1 MGMLESLQDHSL
13 FLVAD
18 YEHPPEPNEYPKGVR
33 WITIPIKRKI
43 KPLQDLLALIKLF
56 RIMRRERFD
65 LVFSQTPKAGLLAMM
80 ASWASRMPLRI
91 HVFTGQV
98 WATKKGWFRRM
109 LRSLDKL
116 TSTCASEVL
125 VDSPSQRDF
134 LVGEGVI
141 TKNRSTVVADGSI
154 CGVDTQRFR
163 PNPDAHHRIRTELG
177 IPRGMLVFLFMGR
190 MYREKGVFELVE
202 AFRSL
207 HANNPNTCLVCVGP
221 DEEGIAAQ
229 LKERE
234 GIFVHDFTNR
244 PEDFFAASD
253 VFCLP
258 SHREGFGL
266 VIIEAA
272 ACGVPAIGSNIYGIS
287 DAIVDGK
294 TGLLH
299 EVQNTTDLLRC
310 MQQLA
315 HDHNLRTR
323 LGQQAR
329 DRAFCQFSKERVVGG
344 YVAHITQRLCNLR
357 KI

>member
-1 MGMLESLQDHSL
+1 MDYSL

-18 YEHPPEPNEYPKGVR
+18 YEHPPEPSEYPKGVR
-33 WITIPIKRKI
+33 WINIPIKRKI
-43 KPLQDLLALIKLF
+43 QPLHDLLALIKLF
-56 RIMRRERFD
+56 RIMQRERFD

-80 ASWASRMPLRI
+80 ASWASHVPLRI

-98 WATKKGWFRRM
+98 WATKKGLFRKM
-109 LRSLDKL
+109 LRCLDKV
-116 TSTCASEVL
+116 TSMCASEVL

-134 LVGEGVI
+134 LVEEGVI
-141 TKNRSTVVADGSI
+141 TKDRSTVVADGSI

-163 PNPDAHHRIRTELG
+163 PNPDAHRRVRAELG
-177 IPRGMLVFLFMGR
+177 IPEEMLVFLFMGR
-190 MYREKGVFELVE
+190 MYREKGVFELAE
-202 AFRSL
+202 AFQSL
-207 HANNPNTCLVCVGP
+207 HANNPSTCLVCVGP
-221 DEEGIAAQ
+221 DEEGISAL

-234 GIFVHDFTNR
+234 GIFVQDFTDR
-244 PEDFFAASD
+244 PEDYYAASD

-315 HDHNLRTR
+315 QDYNLRTR

-329 DRAFCQFSKERVVGG
+329 ERAFYQFSKERVVGG
-344 YVAHITQRLCNLR
+344 YVAHITKRLGNFQ